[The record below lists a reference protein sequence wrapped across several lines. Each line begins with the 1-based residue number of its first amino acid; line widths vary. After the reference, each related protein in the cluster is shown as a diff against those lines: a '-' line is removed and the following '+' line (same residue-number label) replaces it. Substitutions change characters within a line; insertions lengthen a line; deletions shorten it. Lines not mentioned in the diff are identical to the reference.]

1 MTTELMTRE
10 EYVAKM
16 SAGEWAEEGAIA
28 RKYRILFGLTIAE
41 VASAIGTSPS
51 TLGRYERGFPV
62 SSARLLGAACFL
74 YLDRRRMMLEPD
86 TDNTYHKADFLIDY
100 GEDSLLIKKREY
112 RVVAEINTGITILTK
127 SSQKVSAR
135 SRAGTIT
142 SSTSQMSKRGFVMRP
157 QLSIREGATMNDDRC
172 VVGRFGSATFTLGQA
187 ALVLGWDERT
197 MREFLY
203 RRKVLR
209 KKVCH

>member
-112 RVVAEINTGITILTK
+112 RVVAEINTGDHDLDQELAK
-127 SSQKVSAR
+127 SFCEKQ
-135 SRAGTIT
+135 G
-142 SSTSQMSKRGFVMRP
+142 GDYYFV
-157 QLSIREGATMNDDRC
+157 
-172 VVGRFGSATFTLGQA
+172 
-187 ALVLGWDERT
+187 
-197 MREFLY
+197 
-203 RRKVLR
+203 
-209 KKVCH
+209 H